1 MTNPVTDPV
10 TDPVDTMRSDALDS
24 YRMAEVDGCQSTFSI
39 PNPER
44 WALSLLRRARMVSL
58 EGSLSPHPQS
68 PFTLALGVTTPSQPG
83 GRSSYGCHTRAV
95 SAWDRWPLFWKY
107 AL

>member
-1 MTNPVTDPV
+1 MNACDQLYQLGHH
-10 TDPVDTMRSDALDS
+10 S
-24 YRMAEVDGCQSTFSI
+24 FSSI
-39 PNPER
+39 NSQHSFSSINSQHSKPK
-44 WALSLLRRARMVSL
+44 RRAPSRQRPTHMASP